1 MAEVSNDL
9 IYEVLK
15 AVQQRLGNIE
25 AKLAEVDGRL
35 HALSIRMDGLRTE
48 TAAAHAGIENIY
60 QTLSHSDGRLSR
72 IEKRLDLVDHAAE

>member
-1 MAEVSNDL
+1 MTEVTNEL

-15 AVQQRLGNIE
+15 AVQQRLSNIE
-25 AKLAEVDGRL
+25 AKLGEIDGRM

-60 QTLSHSDGRLSR
+60 RTLSHSDGRPAR